1 MLKFLQRFID
11 GAGARDAKT
20 LTIQEPAP
28 QEVSCGTA
36 GSFPIASRLIV
47 HHGFPILDGPT
58 LWQWLEEAV
67 PEAERRAAWEKC
79 EHAWTLH
86 FRDALG
92 PNFRLDEGKTAIVLS
107 SLPANVSKA
116 TVEYMERTLKRV
128 VAVLEGVAHV
138 MPWGKDLLIVFDDAA
153 RYYEYVSY
161 YYPEKGEF
169 AFSGGMYIHRDVG
182 HFVTI
187 KDDLRVIEPTIAHEM
202 THGVLTHLPLPLW
215 LNEGIAV
222 NMERRLAGSG
232 SRLHTPEQ
240 MRGKHLR
247 FWSSP
252 EIQEFWSGK
261 SFGHTDDGNLLSYDL
276 AQIIVEHLA
285 KDWSS
290 FRAFALAA
298 NRNDGGSA
306 AAHEHL
312 GIDLGA
318 LAGAL
323 LEQESTSDWT
333 PDPSIWKFDAG

>member
-1 MLKFLQRFID
+1 M
-11 GAGARDAKT
+11 
-20 LTIQEPAP
+20 
-28 QEVSCGTA
+28 
-36 GSFPIASRLIV
+36 
-47 HHGFPILDGPT
+47 HNGFPILDGQT

-67 PEAERRAAWEKC
+67 PQAERRAAWEKC
-79 EHAWTLH
+79 EHAWILH

-92 PNFRLDEGKTAIVLS
+92 PAFRVDEGKTAIVLS

-128 VAVLEGVAHV
+128 VAVLDGIAEV
-138 MPWGKDLLIVFDDAA
+138 MPWGKDLLIVFDDAD

-187 KDDLRVIEPTIAHEM
+187 KDDLRIIEPTIAHEM

-232 SRLHTPEQ
+232 SRLYTPEQ

-247 FWSSP
+247 FWSSA

-261 SFGHTDDGNLLSYDL
+261 SFSRTDDGNLLSYDL

-290 FRAFALAA
+290 FKQFVLTATRDDA
-298 NRNDGGSA
+298 GGASA
-306 AAHEHL
+306 QEHL
-312 GIDLGA
+312 GIDLGT
-318 LAGAL
+318 LVSGL
-323 LEQESTSDWT
+323 LECDSTPDWT
-333 PDPSIWKFDAG
+333 PDPSLWKLDTGQS